1 MAKKAAAG
9 PNPLFDLEAFRAWQK
24 ERKATPEAFK
34 QHYKRALVTERKLN
48 HVDGAGWHMLPSKPE
63 MRKLTDPLT
72 GQLYDMP
79 VNDYEHFLS
88 FIRTDS
94 ELSELFTKTGK
105 LKDATTPADY
115 IDYVFNK
122 SKRKKL
128 TQEGCGHIAML
139 EYDPFYQ
146 LLRVT
151 FTSNGAVVVYFR
163 VPGSVANVLIALAQ
177 SGAMGTGRHGDPR
190 HLLGIYFWDL
200 VRIRGTIHG
209 SRYAFEYTHGA
220 PSGKP
225 SGRKQGGYYQVS
237 TDPTVK
243 DLRTI
248 ISDRRAKMA
257 AANMNVTAKDDP
269 ELKSMERDLK
279 EVNKALADG
288 DMGRVELILNKYD
301 LSDRL
306 DTTRA
311 VYTPTGQL
319 DPATRDDIEAG
330 IKENLRDARRGMSAL
345 VSGSD
350 SDYHSTLTEAIDT
363 YLNSSAKEAASILAD
378 YVQPTIARM
387 DARASL
393 MTTNHKRAY
402 HNLAKPRIADEG
414 IDESIGAGTIMDR
427 SVAALVRQEQYLIRL
442 GLWP

>member
-1 MAKKAAAG
+1 MAKKASAG

-48 HVDGAGWHMLPSKPE
+48 YVSGAGWHMLPSKPE

-94 ELSELFTKTGK
+94 ELSELFAKTGK

-128 TQEGCGHIAML
+128 IQEGCGHISML

-151 FTSNGAVVVYFR
+151 FASNGAVVVYFR
-163 VPGSVANVLIALAQ
+163 VPGEVANVLIALAQ
-177 SGAMGTGRHGDPR
+177 SGAIGTGRRGKSR

-200 VRIRGTIHG
+200 IRIRGSIHG
-209 SRYAFEYTHGA
+209 SRHAFEYTHGT

-237 TDPTVK
+237 TDPTAK

-248 ISDRRAKMA
+248 ISDKRAKMA
-257 AANMNVTAKDDP
+257 ASDMNLTAKDDT
-269 ELKSMERDLK
+269 ELKNMERDLK

-402 HNLAKPRIADEG
+402 HNLAKPRIADED
-414 IDESIGAGTIMDR
+414 IDKSIGAGTIMDR